1 MTIRR
6 KLLNFGSR
14 STDLRFGCGAFSE
27 LSKMLAGAVGR
38 PCRAFMVADADLP
51 EDLVLNV
58 RRSLI
63 DAGYRVDEVALDGE
77 ARARSQLS
85 AGCSCASRLSASLP
99 RTSSWAL
106 APPPSAPSP
115 RTSPVRGAEG
125 ARALLSPRRSM
136 P

>member
-77 ARARSQLS
+77 A
-85 AGCSCASRLSASLP
+85 ASSFATVGGLFVRLASFGL
-99 RTSSWAL
+99 TAEDL
-106 APPPSAPSP
+106 VVGVGSAP
-115 RTSPVRGAEG
+115 V
-125 ARALLSPRRSM
+125 LSLIHI
-136 P
+136 